1 MEKQHA
7 LQQLEQLQKKLYAI
21 HYACSAMNL
30 DADTVAPKNTSEG
43 RGVALGVLAGEEQ
56 QLMICPETRALLD
69 ELDRQKDELD
79 LLHRRE
85 VEELRRRCDQLTR
98 IPAEEYIA
106 YSELVNKAGDVW
118 HKAKEKDDFAM
129 FCPLLQELV
138 EYNRKFAAYYDSTRA
153 PYDALLNEYERGVD
167 TKMLDEFFA
176 TLRQTIVPLLQKI
189 ARKPQIDDSFLH
201 NYYPVDKQKAFADDL
216 MQVMGLD
223 RGHCGLGET
232 EHPFTLEFN
241 NKDVRI
247 TTNYDTR
254 NVASSMYS
262 VLHEGGHA
270 LYELGIRDDL
280 QYTCLAGGVSMGVH
294 ESQSRFYENLVGRS
308 RGFIEAIYPT
318 VQQFFPEQL
327 GGVSAEQF
335 YRAVNKAQ
343 PSLVR
348 TESDELTYCLHVMVR
363 YEIEKQLIGG
373 SQGCP
378 GGMGEALQR
387 ISRHRRPQRPGRLP
401 AGQPLVQRRVR
412 LLSLLCAGQRLR
424 CPDAPQHGAGRG
436 CGGQHRK
443 GRAGPHHSLAA
454 RESAP
459 VRRAVCP
466 GGCGQ
471 ERLRHL

>member
-201 NYYPVDKQKAFADDL
+201 NYYPVDKQKAFADYL

-232 EHPFTLEFN
+232 EQEVLQTLSDLREAGV
-241 NKDVRI
+241 DIVTI
-247 TTNYDTR
+247 GQYLQPTR
-254 NVASSMYS
+254 KH
-262 VLHEGGHA
+262 L
-270 LYELGIRDDL
+270 
-280 QYTCLAGGVSMGVH
+280 
-294 ESQSRFYENLVGRS
+294 
-308 RGFIEAIYPT
+308 P
-318 VQQFFPEQL
+318 VQQYVHPDLFARYRRDALAMGFRYVQSGPL
-327 GGVSAEQF
+327 VRSSYHAAEQVF
-335 YRAVNKAQ
+335 
-343 PSLVR
+343 PL
-348 TESDELTYCLHVMVR
+348 D
-363 YEIEKQLIGG
+363 
-373 SQGCP
+373 
-378 GGMGEALQR
+378 
-387 ISRHRRPQRPGRLP
+387 P
-401 AGQPLVQRRVR
+401 A
-412 LLSLLCAGQRLR
+412 
-424 CPDAPQHGAGRG
+424 
-436 CGGQHRK
+436 
-443 GRAGPHHSLAA
+443 
-454 RESAP
+454 E
-459 VRRAVCP
+459 
-466 GGCGQ
+466 
-471 ERLRHL
+471 

>member
-118 HKAKEKDDFAM
+118 HKAKEKDDFEM

-201 NYYPVDKQKAFADDL
+201 N
-216 MQVMGLD
+216 
-223 RGHCGLGET
+223 
-232 EHPFTLEFN
+232 
-241 NKDVRI
+241 
-247 TTNYDTR
+247 
-254 NVASSMYS
+254 
-262 VLHEGGHA
+262 
-270 LYELGIRDDL
+270 
-280 QYTCLAGGVSMGVH
+280 
-294 ESQSRFYENLVGRS
+294 
-308 RGFIEAIYPT
+308 
-318 VQQFFPEQL
+318 
-327 GGVSAEQF
+327 
-335 YRAVNKAQ
+335 
-343 PSLVR
+343 
-348 TESDELTYCLHVMVR
+348 
-363 YEIEKQLIGG
+363 
-373 SQGCP
+373 
-378 GGMGEALQR
+378 
-387 ISRHRRPQRPGRLP
+387 
-401 AGQPLVQRRVR
+401 
-412 LLSLLCAGQRLR
+412 
-424 CPDAPQHGAGRG
+424 
-436 CGGQHRK
+436 
-443 GRAGPHHSLAA
+443 
-454 RESAP
+454 
-459 VRRAVCP
+459 
-466 GGCGQ
+466 
-471 ERLRHL
+471 